1 MKTIESQRSATIL
14 QFPRGG
20 RAALAAARTAAE
32 AYPSLPKM
40 VIGGRVVSRR
50 GDAGRAEQALMQP
63 SAHKS
68 ALGLQDRD

>member
-40 VIGGRVVSRR
+40 VIG
-50 GDAGRAEQALMQP
+50 DAWYHDAAMQDEQ
-63 SAHKS
+63 SKH
-68 ALGLQDRD
+68 

>member
-20 RAALAAARTAAE
+20 RAAPARTAAE

-40 VIGGRVVSRR
+40 VIG
-50 GDAGRAEQALMQP
+50 DAWYHDAAMQDEQ
-63 SAHKS
+63 SKH
-68 ALGLQDRD
+68 